1 MFDAYAFQIIPLNNM
16 ISDNES
22 GAFSYYGSIP
32 ESSFSDNI
40 AHWNTNDLQISK
52 IKSKAQSSG
61 IDLTSLNSDATIR
74 SMNQI
79 TADSVTGVYEYDEL
93 PCSFPRIDQ
102 GQT

>member
-1 MFDAYAFQIIPLNNM
+1 LFDAYAFQIIPLNNM